1 MTALLSSLAPYL
13 IAAIGAFGFMVAA
26 YARGRVSGAR
36 IERTKQV
43 AQEQLARD
51 VSDQVDNDVGAM
63 PPKDAR
69 EELKRWQRLLN
80 SR

>member
-1 MTALLSSLAPYL
+1 MSSLTAIL
-13 IAAIGAFGFMVAA
+13 VAALGALAGVVIA
-26 YARGRVSGAR
+26 YARGRVVGAR
-36 IERTKQV
+36 LERANQAEDEKK
-43 AQEQLARD
+43 ARD
-51 VSDQVDNDVGAM
+51 VADQVDNDVGAL

>member
-1 MTALLSSLAPYL
+1 MSSLTAIL
-13 IAAIGAFGFMVAA
+13 VAALGALASVVIA
-26 YARGRVSGAR
+26 YARGRVVGAR
-36 IERTKQV
+36 LERANQAEGEKK
-43 AQEQLARD
+43 ARD
-51 VSDQVDNDVGAM
+51 VADQVDNDVGAL